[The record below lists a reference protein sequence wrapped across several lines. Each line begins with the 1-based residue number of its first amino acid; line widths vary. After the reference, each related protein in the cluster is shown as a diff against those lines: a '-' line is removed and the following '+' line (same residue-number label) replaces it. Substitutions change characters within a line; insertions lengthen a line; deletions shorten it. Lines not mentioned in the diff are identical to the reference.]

1 MLQKKINNRSSTIHV
16 LYAVAGHYGSMAT
29 SSVGF
34 INHCMLGHIVFI
46 SYFLS
51 VLFKGLLITD
61 SF

>member
-1 MLQKKINNRSSTIHV
+1 MCFV
-16 LYAVAGHYGSMAT
+16 LWQGTKLTGSMAT

-34 INHCMLGHIVFI
+34 INYGMPGHIVFI

-51 VLFKGLLITD
+51 VLCKGLLITH